1 MSVNP
6 FESDVEFLEQQFE
19 NDQKVIEE
27 VTGEAA
33 PMNKKRISVEER
45 GALRGM
51 LQEDPAF
58 RRAMEKKHGRNH
70 VDDFVGGGA

>member
-19 NDQKVIEE
+19 NDQKLIED
-27 VTGEAA
+27 VTGDAA

-45 GALRGM
+45 DILRDMLRTDPEFRNAL
-51 LQEDPAF
+51 EA
-58 RRAMEKKHGRNH
+58 KHGRQH
-70 VDDFVGGGA
+70 VDEFVGGGA

>member
-19 NDQKVIEE
+19 NDQKLIED
-27 VTGEAA
+27 VTGDAA

-45 GALRGM
+45 DILRDM
-51 LQEDPAF
+51 LRTDPAF
-58 RRAMEKKHGRNH
+58 RNALEAKHGRQH
-70 VDDFVGGGA
+70 VDEFVGGGA